1 MKRRAMNSLA
11 SSLCSY
17 LCSRNNDIAGYW
29 GIGVLC
35 AIAKREGRAKF
46 RFKVVQGEPLLIYGC
61 EITRSNRVT
70 DKLVRLSIDSIE
82 GCLSFIEDGRFRYHD
97 AERYRCSIAIAVTQG
112 GRTGMSMSHVECWPH
127 DPSRESSR
135 SSANLASVALT
146 ARLKKLLG

>member
-46 RFKVVQGEPLLIYGC
+46 RFRVVPGKQLFIHGC
-61 EITRSNRVT
+61 EITDSNRVT
-70 DKLVRLSIDSIE
+70 DKIVRLGVDSIE
-82 GCLSFIEDGRFRYHD
+82 GRLSFIEDGRFRYYD
-97 AERYRCSIAIAVTQG
+97 ADKFVCGIAIAVTQG

-135 SSANLASVALT
+135 SSANLAPVALT